1 MREFLP
7 VLIVGAI
14 IGAFSLVFI
23 MAYIAISKQK
33 DDSDSDRHMK
43 DIELVKR
50 LIHYAIPH
58 WKSFILVF
66 IIMIFSIAANLGST
80 TVQLPSLSTFVLL
93 SIFSIFLLNS
103 LSSISVKV
111 YCFFNAK

>member
-33 DDSDSDRHMK
+33 DERGTDRHMK
-43 DIELVKR
+43 DAELVKR
-50 LIHYAIPH
+50 LLHYAKPY
-58 WKSFILVF
+58 WKEFILVF
-66 IIMIFSIAANLGST
+66 FIMVFSIA
-80 TVQLPSLSTFVLL
+80 
-93 SIFSIFLLNS
+93 I
-103 LSSISVKV
+103 
-111 YCFFNAK
+111 

>member
-23 MAYIAISKQK
+23 MAYIAVSKQK
-33 DDSDSDRHMK
+33 DDSDSERHMK

-50 LIHYAIPH
+50 LVTQCHTQ
-58 WKSFILVF
+58 WKKS
-66 IIMIFSIAANLGST
+66 
-80 TVQLPSLSTFVLL
+80 
-93 SIFSIFLLNS
+93 
-103 LSSISVKV
+103 
-111 YCFFNAK
+111 